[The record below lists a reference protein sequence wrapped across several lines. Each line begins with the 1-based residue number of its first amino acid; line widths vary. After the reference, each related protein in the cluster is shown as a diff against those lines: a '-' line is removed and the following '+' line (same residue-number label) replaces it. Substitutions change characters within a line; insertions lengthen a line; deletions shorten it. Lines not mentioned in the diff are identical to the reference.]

1 MSAIPVLV
9 LGGYGAFGSR
19 LSRLLAA
26 APTLL
31 VHVAG
36 RRREAAERCVRE
48 IGERTAPAVLDRDD
62 PAAVEAFLRAHRPRV
77 VLDATGPF
85 QGRDH
90 RLPEL
95 VASHGAHWLDL
106 ADAREYVVGI
116 GRLHEHARAHD
127 VLVTSG
133 ASTLPA
139 LSVAVV
145 DQLLDDLDALE
156 SISIGLSPGL
166 RSPRGRATIR
176 SILSYCGRPI
186 PGVAGGKRV
195 VRRGW
200 GDLRRHR
207 YPAPVGGRWLSNVD
221 APDLEI
227 LAQRYYGVDTL
238 EVQAGLELS
247 VLHLGL
253 SFASALVARGW
264 VRGLDG
270 TAGIARHAAG
280 WLQPFG
286 SDAGAMHVT
295 VRGAHAGRRVARHW
309 ALVGERGDGP
319 FVPASVASGLA
330 KRLCDVPG
338 YAPLPARGAAPCVG
352 LVQVEDVLRELA
364 GRAVRVVQ
372 RDELLDSVP
381 PPGAGR

>member
-1 MSAIPVLV
+1 MSPTPVLV
-9 LGGYGAFGSR
+9 LGGYGAFGTR
-19 LSRLLAA
+19 LTRLLAA
-26 APTLL
+26 APTLT

-36 RRREAAERCVRE
+36 RHLDAAERACRE
-48 IGERTAPAVLDRDD
+48 IGERTSPVALDRDA
-62 PAAVEAFLRAHRPRV
+62 PAAIEAFLRAHAPRV
-77 VLDATGPF
+77 VIDATGPF

-106 ADAREYVVGI
+106 ADAREYVTGI

-127 VLVTSG
+127 VLITSG

-145 DQLLDDLDALE
+145 DRLLDDLDALD

-166 RSPRGRATIR
+166 RSPRGLATIR

-186 PGVAGGKRV
+186 PGVVGGQPA

-200 GDLRRHR
+200 GDLGRYR
-207 YPAPVGGRWLSNVD
+207 YPPPVGGRWLSNVD
-221 APDLEI
+221 VPESEI
-227 LAQRYYGVDTL
+227 LAQRYPGVNTL
-238 EVQAGLELS
+238 ELRAGLELS

-264 VRGLDG
+264 LRSLEPAAG
-270 TAGIARHAAG
+270 TARRVAG
-280 WLQPFG
+280 LLHPLG
-286 SDAGAMHVT
+286 THAGAMHVL
-295 VRGAHAGRRVARHW
+295 VRGARAGRRVARHW
-309 ALVGERGDGP
+309 VLVAEKGDGP
-319 FVPASVASGLA
+319 FVPASVASVLT
-330 KRLCDVPG
+330 KRLCAVPG
-338 YAPLPARGAAPCVG
+338 YEPLPARGAAPCVG

-372 RDELLDSVP
+372 RDEPL
-381 PPGAGR
+381 PG